1 MPWRQNFEARATLG
15 YLAGIV
21 AAGVCSVTTPM
32 PAAPFLWM
40 GAFCAASGAW
50 CAVGA
55 YRVWRRVKLLKGYP
69 FSFATVEDMK
79 EKAHDSRHQDEQ
91 YIGRGFIWENRHA
104 QAAFEITK
112 SDYYTT
118 FISDGGCA
126 HNFGMGWLHGMEPK
140 ETDLWQLLAHTN
152 GHTLITG
159 VPGSGKISGTRLIV
173 KFVLANPLTA
183 FTSGYLNKLY
193 CTS

>member
-1 MPWRQNFEARATLG
+1 MAFNSDGYSYEMPWRQNFEARATLG
-15 YLAGIV
+15 YFAGIV

-79 EKAHDSRHQDEQ
+79 ET
-91 YIGRGFIWENRHA
+91 
-104 QAAFEITK
+104 AA
-112 SDYYTT
+112 
-118 FISDGGCA
+118 
-126 HNFGMGWLHGMEPK
+126 
-140 ETDLWQLLAHTN
+140 
-152 GHTLITG
+152 
-159 VPGSGKISGTRLIV
+159 RRR
-173 KFVLANPLTA
+173 
-183 FTSGYLNKLY
+183 
-193 CTS
+193 

>member
-1 MPWRQNFEARATLG
+1 MAFNSDGYSYEMPWRQNFEARATLG

-40 GAFCAASGAW
+40 GAFCAASGVW

-104 QAAFEITK
+104 A
-112 SDYYTT
+112 
-118 FISDGGCA
+118 
-126 HNFGMGWLHGMEPK
+126 
-140 ETDLWQLLAHTN
+140 
-152 GHTLITG
+152 
-159 VPGSGKISGTRLIV
+159 SGL
-173 KFVLANPLTA
+173 
-183 FTSGYLNKLY
+183 
-193 CTS
+193 